1 MKVTKTCRVN
11 STTRSTDIDLEG
23 AGILHIE
30 ENCQVFSES
39 FLLLPTMNGYTN
51 VTLTPGQVV
60 IPELPDLLTE
70 EETQV
75 LEGHHDQAD
84 GTLDALDALMT
95 RGLAKGRQHEINSR
109 DHLTDIRHEQKTKHY
124 YRWIIASVAL
134 VLTIFLSYLT
144 SKYWR

>member
-39 FLLLPTMNGYTN
+39 FLLPTLNGYTN
-51 VTLTPGQVV
+51 ITLTPGQVV

-70 EETQV
+70 EE
-75 LEGHHDQAD
+75 
-84 GTLDALDALMT
+84 M
-95 RGLAKGRQHEINSR
+95 
-109 DHLTDIRHEQKTKHY
+109 
-124 YRWIIASVAL
+124 
-134 VLTIFLSYLT
+134 
-144 SKYWR
+144 